1 MPKAISAFGP
11 YELPRDA
18 KTNFDLVI
26 VDGLGSTVLLVE
38 LKWIRKPLFAKE
50 RNKADGISM
59 DAPSSSL

>member
-1 MPKAISAFGP
+1 VSESFGIRREP
-11 YELPRDA
+11 

-26 VDGLGSTVLLVE
+26 VDGLGSRVLLVQ

-50 RNKADGISM
+50 RNRADGISM